1 MERWVSHSKQKTL
14 KNKKCIYTTNTIF
27 FILFSFLLLYS
38 LYSETKPSPI
48 KGYYTSWLR
57 PNIRQEETSNTT
69 SNTTSTTK
77 QTATPDLVI
86 IGMQECSKKY
96 KANWQKT
103 ILTHLND
110 SLTTSSNSL
119 SSKNP
124 FHFNEY
130 LLISTVS
137 MVQLNVYM
145 YALASIASEIS
156 EVKTET
162 VPTGLGGVYGNKGKE
177 SGDRSTM

>member
-1 MERWVSHSKQKTL
+1 M
-14 KNKKCIYTTNTIF
+14 
-27 FILFSFLLLYS
+27 
-38 LYSETKPSPI
+38 
-48 KGYYTSWLR
+48 R

-69 SNTTSTTK
+69 TTIK

-177 SGDRSTM
+177 NGDSEQCSL